1 MNNDQRRIEILNTLN
16 ISYAPI
22 SATTLAETFG
32 VTRQIIVAD
41 IALLRAS
48 GQPIR
53 AEHKGYIIDKPDV
66 SLIKRVVTRH
76 GKEQVQDELYA
87 IVDNG
92 GKVIDVIVEHSVYD
106 KITASLNL
114 SSRYD
119 VDQFV
124 DKINKTGANPLSIL
138 TEGLHT
144 HTISLKDEASY
155 ERILKSLSDL
165 NILIEGE

>member
-1 MNNDQRRIEILNTLN
+1 MNSDQRRKEILNKLN
-16 ISYAPI
+16 ASYTPI
-22 SATTLAETFG
+22 SATTFADTFG

-41 IALLRAS
+41 IALLRAT

-53 AEHKGYIIDKPDV
+53 SEHKGYIIDKPDD
-66 SLIKRVVTRH
+66 SLIKRIVTKH
-76 GKEQVQDELYA
+76 DKAQVQDELYA

-92 GKVIDVIVEHSVYD
+92 GKIIDVIVEHSVYD
-106 KITASLNL
+106 KITALLNL

-124 DKINKTGANPLSIL
+124 HKIQSTGANPLSIL

-144 HTISLKDEASY
+144 HTVSVKDQASY
-155 ERILKSLSDL
+155 ERILSALSNL
-165 NILIEGE
+165 NVLIEGE

>member
-1 MNNDQRRIEILNTLN
+1 MNSAQRRNEILIKLN
-16 ISYAPI
+16 ESYSPV
-22 SATTLAETFG
+22 SATSLAEIFG

-48 GQPIR
+48 GYPIR
-53 AEHKGYIIDKPDV
+53 AEHKGYIIDKPD
-66 SLIKRVVTRH
+66 SSIIKRVVTRH
-76 GKEQVQDELYA
+76 GKDMVEAELYA

-114 SSRYD
+114 SYRYE
-119 VDQFV
+119 VEQFV
-124 DKINKTGANPLSIL
+124 EKINSTGANPLSVL

-155 ERILKSLSDL
+155 ERILKRLADL
-165 NILIEGE
+165 NVLIEGE